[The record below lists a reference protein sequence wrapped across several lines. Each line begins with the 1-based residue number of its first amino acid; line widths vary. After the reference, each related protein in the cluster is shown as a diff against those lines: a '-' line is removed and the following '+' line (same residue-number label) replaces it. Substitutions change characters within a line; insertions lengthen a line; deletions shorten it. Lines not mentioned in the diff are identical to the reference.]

1 MFSKSKVYH
10 SALIE
15 RAFVKD
21 ELAKGRASLLHAR
34 EDFQRVYRHA
44 KEFLGLFDFIRFSW
58 LLSECDRKQRASF
71 ELKNVGSIARL
82 RQYRFGSRE
91 NDYGTIVNLAGIQ
104 LSTLQKEVLC
114 RGVDFGIPPGKLS
127 EPEILAEFEILE
139 RQVARLQP
147 GSKELVERSRCDLA
161 AVAREYATKKADTR
175 DFSLTREHQKVLTE
189 LRMNDKLVI
198 TRPDKGRA
206 TVLMRKDAYVEKM
219 MCILGDTNKFLTLG
233 PVSQFDQTA
242 KIEQKLR
249 KYLGELVKSKEIT
262 ESIFEHIVPV
272 GSQRPRMYGLPKT
285 HKPDVPLRPILSMCG
300 SAQYSISKWLCEL
313 LSPVVKYFGARCVKD
328 SFTFSDAV
336 KTSGLSRNGYM
347 CSFDVV
353 SLFTN
358 VPLAEVIDICAD
370 ALFRNDDIDP
380 EITTLSEASFKEL
393 MRLATS
399 GVEFSFNGTMYRQVD
414 GVAMG
419 SPLGPAL
426 ANIFVGYYEKKIPQN
441 EWPELYYR
449 YVDDVFSHFQNK
461 HSSVIFFK
469 RLNSLHP
476 ALQFTMEGE
485 VDGSLPFLEVRVT
498 RVASGMVTS
507 LYRKPT
513 FTGLYTPWDSF
524 SPTVYKINLVRALT
538 FRINRVC
545 SPAVVQEELDTLRT
559 ILTRNGYPGQ
569 ILDRWVT
576 PSSAQPERRIGPQL
590 CPLTLRIPWLG
601 RGTEKLVERANDA
614 VRLAYFAGKVR
625 AVYKTKR
632 AFNLPKERIPT
643 PSQSNLIYLFECRH
657 CKSRYVGKTSQRFGE
672 RIKQHVPKHLVDA
685 PTSKKRRGR
694 PPKVREKPAEGYQSA
709 IACHLA
715 ANEDCRK
722 SFRESAF
729 SILCRCRSKHHQDVL
744 EAMFIHVLQPKLCKQ
759 KSFVTNL
766 VLFNVKH
773 SHKN

>member
-1 MFSKSKVYH
+1 
-10 SALIE
+10 
-15 RAFVKD
+15 
-21 ELAKGRASLLHAR
+21 
-34 EDFQRVYRHA
+34 
-44 KEFLGLFDFIRFSW
+44 
-58 LLSECDRKQRASF
+58 
-71 ELKNVGSIARL
+71 
-82 RQYRFGSRE
+82 
-91 NDYGTIVNLAGIQ
+91 
-104 LSTLQKEVLC
+104 
-114 RGVDFGIPPGKLS
+114 
-127 EPEILAEFEILE
+127 
-139 RQVARLQP
+139 
-147 GSKELVERSRCDLA
+147 
-161 AVAREYATKKADTR
+161 
-175 DFSLTREHQKVLTE
+175 
-189 LRMNDKLVI
+189 
-198 TRPDKGRA
+198 
-206 TVLMRKDAYVEKM
+206 
-219 MCILGDTNKFLTLG
+219 
-233 PVSQFDQTA
+233 
-242 KIEQKLR
+242 
-249 KYLGELVKSKEIT
+249 
-262 ESIFEHIVPV
+262 
-272 GSQRPRMYGLPKT
+272 
-285 HKPDVPLRPILSMCG
+285 
-300 SAQYSISKWLCEL
+300 
-313 LSPVVKYFGARCVKD
+313 
-328 SFTFSDAV
+328 
-336 KTSGLSRNGYM
+336 M

-393 MRLATS
+393 MILATS

-441 EWPELYYR
+441 EWPEMYYR

-744 EAMFIHVLQPKLCKQ
+744 EAMFIHVLRPKLCKQ